1 MTPPTA
7 PAAPIE
13 PVGVYAPE
21 RAFGRGFACS
31 VRNLLNR
38 GLGVTDKRGAAWQ
51 KSRKTECKWLIK
63 VSLS

>member
-1 MTPPTA
+1 MTP

-13 PVGVYAPE
+13 PIGIYVPE
-21 RAFGRGFACS
+21 RALGRGFAGS

-51 KSRKTECKWLIK
+51 KSRKIECKWLIK